1 MSIYHS
7 PQNSGYGQQTS
18 SGSLPLIWKCLQSRG
33 ISQTTQDTILS
44 SWWTAS
50 QKQVYL
56 EKWQSFADRKAVD
69 PLHPPEISLQ
79 NLTRKLAMLC
89 ALVRGQ
95 HCQTFHLMNLG
106 QERRNPKT
114 SHIFCIDQIV
124 KQSTPSREQPILLRP
139 KVVAD

>member
-50 QKQVYL
+50 QKQNQVYL

-69 PLHPPEISLQ
+69 PLHPPVRDVMKFLQ
-79 NLTRKLAMLC
+79 EFYASGLGYSCLNTARS
-89 ALVRGQ
+89 ALSS
-95 HCQTFHLMNLG
+95 F
-106 QERRNPKT
+106 
-114 SHIFCIDQIV
+114 IV
-124 KQSTPSREQPILLRP
+124 VDGNATVGNHPL
-139 KVVAD
+139 V